1 MVEFKLKKEDIKRL
15 IDMKGSCIASNKI
28 TVEGEKIGYMYRE
41 KPSNEV
47 DTGWRFFSGNEDD
60 DYTNNPDNFNV
71 FDINTICNYDD
82 AIIPYLNSEINS
94 SYEKVDDLFRKIE

>member
-1 MVEFKLKKEDIKRL
+1 MEKFKLKKEEIKQL
-15 IDMKGSCIASNKI
+15 TKIKGSCIASNKI
-28 TVEGEKIGYMYRE
+28 TVEGEKIGYMYKE

-82 AIIPYLNSEINS
+82 EIIPYLNSEINT
-94 SYEKVDDLFRKIE
+94 SYEKIGNEFKKIN

>member
-15 IDMKGSCIASNKI
+15 IDMKGSCIVSNKI

-82 AIIPYLNSEINS
+82 TIIPYLNSEINI

>member
-1 MVEFKLKKEDIKRL
+1 MKDFKLNKEDIKKL

-41 KPSNEV
+41 KPGNET
-47 DTGWRFFSGNEDD
+47 DSGWRFFSGNEDD

-82 AIIPYLNSEINS
+82 TIIPYLNSEINI

>member
-1 MVEFKLKKEDIKRL
+1 MEKFKLKKEEIKQLTR
-15 IDMKGSCIASNKI
+15 IKGSCIASNKI

-82 AIIPYLNSEINS
+82 EIIPYLNSEINT
-94 SYEKVDDLFRKIE
+94 SYEKIGNEFKKIN

>member
-1 MVEFKLKKEDIKRL
+1 MKDFKLNKEDIKKL

-82 AIIPYLNSEINS
+82 TIIPYLNSEINI

>member
-1 MVEFKLKKEDIKRL
+1 MEKFKFKKEEIKQLTR
-15 IDMKGSCIASNKI
+15 IKGSCIASNKI

-82 AIIPYLNSEINS
+82 EIIPYLNSEINT
-94 SYEKVDDLFRKIE
+94 SYEKIGNEFKKIN